1 MARSFRLILLTA
13 SALLSLSVAADEDP
27 GKSKAPEVDNL
38 STDKEPLASKD
49 PSASKELSADK
60 EPSANKESA
69 VNEKQNEVAMRLT
82 VIDPYAE
89 VRTGPG
95 RGYPVFYA
103 IEQGETIDVITR
115 RPGWYEIRA
124 ARGYTGWTSTTEL
137 SRTMQASGAPAD
149 LPTVSYGDYLKQ
161 TWRAGI
167 KSGGFTSGEFDGAD
181 TFSATAGYK
190 FYSWLGV
197 ELELGKV
204 YGNDI
209 RGTYY
214 GANAFVEPF
223 SQWRL
228 SPFLSFGAGSMDIDS
243 QPKLVPLN
251 IDSSS
256 YETYSVGSN
265 YYLGRNF
272 VVQGSYRWYMVD
284 TDFDTERL
292 ESWNIG
298 FSAFF

>member
-1 MARSFRLILLTA
+1 MALRARLLFLTA
-13 SALLSLSVAADEDP
+13 STLLSLPIAADEDP
-27 GKSKAPEVDNL
+27 DASRGSELGGSAMQQAPAANQ
-38 STDKEPLASKD
+38 
-49 PSASKELSADK
+49 
-60 EPSANKESA
+60 EPSNDTDNA
-69 VNEKQNEVAMRLT
+69 VALRLT

-103 IEQGETIDVITR
+103 IEQDETIDVLTR

-124 ARGYTGWTSTTEL
+124 ANGSTGWTSIAEL

-149 LPTVSYGDYLKQ
+149 LPTVSYGDYLKR

-167 KSGGFTSGEFDGAD
+167 KGGGFTSGEFDGAD

-190 FYSWLGV
+190 FYSWLGM

-204 YGNDI
+204 YGSDI

-223 SQWRL
+223 SHWRL
-228 SPFLSFGAGSMDIDS
+228 SPFVSFGVGSMDIDS

-256 YETYSVGSN
+256 YNTYSLGSN

-272 VVQGSYRWYMVD
+272 VIQGSYRWYTVD
-284 TDFDTERL
+284 SDIDTERL